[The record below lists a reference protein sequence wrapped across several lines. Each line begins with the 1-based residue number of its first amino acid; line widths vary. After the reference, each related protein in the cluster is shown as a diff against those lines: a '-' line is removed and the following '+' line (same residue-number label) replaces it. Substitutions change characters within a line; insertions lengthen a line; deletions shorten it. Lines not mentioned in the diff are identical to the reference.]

1 MFVLVA
7 SVDLRLP
14 ASQSLKEKRSVV
26 QSLVTKLDQRSGV
39 AASEVD
45 FQDLTQRTMLGVVAI
60 SGSSRQVAEM
70 MDDAERLIWSRHEIE
85 VLAFDRSWWE
95 ES

>member
-7 SVDLRLP
+7 AADLRLP

-26 QSLVTKLDQRSGV
+26 QSLVTKLDQRSGL

-45 FQDLTQRTMLGVVAI
+45 HQDLTQRTLVAVVAV
-60 SGSSRQVAEM
+60 SGSSRHVGEM
-70 MDDAERLIWSRHEIE
+70 MDDAERLIWSRHEVE
-85 VLAFDRSWWE
+85 VLSFERSWWE